1 MDNFSW
7 LVGILEGEAYF
18 GCPDNR
24 PQIVV
29 SMTDRD
35 VMERVSEYLQ
45 KDILTHATKGQ
56 DQHRVKITG
65 RKALYVAEKV
75 EPFMSKRRKE
85 QIAKMKSWTPKTKY
99 KTEGYIPKPKK
110 PIDLP
115 VFSNIK
121 SDVLTPYNT
130 V

>member
-18 GCPDNR
+18 GAPGKDGR

-35 VMERVSEYLQ
+35 VMERVSEYLD
-45 KDILTHATKGQ
+45 KPIITHPTPGQ

-75 EPFMSKRRKE
+75 EPYMSKRRQQQISKIKE
-85 QIAKMKSWTPKTKY
+85 WTPKTTY
-99 KTEGYIPKPKK
+99 KTEGYTPKPKQ
-110 PIDLP
+110 PINLP
-115 VFSNIK
+115 IFTGIV
-121 SDVLTPYNT
+121 
-130 V
+130 